1 MSIFKKNTTPS
12 SANEAPQQTEP
23 EVSANTL
30 LRQRL
35 DEIGCHYE
43 QEGSEFHVVYQGEN
57 LIVYGGEDTRFVL
70 IRDLWWHSA
79 NADDLT
85 AVSLIRRAI
94 NECNINGRA
103 TLIYSF
109 NNEEHLM
116 GVHSQIEIVFIKE
129 VPELTNFLRYT
140 FDTILHSHHFF
151 YQTMETLRQE
161 DYSKNN

>member
-30 LRQRL
+30 LRQCL

-57 LIVYGGEDTRFVL
+57 LIVY
-70 IRDLWWHSA
+70 
-79 NADDLT
+79 ADDLT